1 MSLEK
6 SNRSQ
11 LFCYDDL
18 HEPLSRSFRI
28 SSPHCRLT
36 LRLGGIHR
44 VGGSQSF
51 VRASAGDVIVRGRY
65 MEMTSHIWIGWRTQQ
80 QQPGVE
86 ACSEPKKVAAVILNT
101 RDYYYYYKMY
111 RLENLE

>member
-1 MSLEK
+1 MTCTNHYLAVSVSLLLIAV
-6 SNRSQ
+6 S
-11 LFCYDDL
+11 
-18 HEPLSRSFRI
+18 LSVS
-28 SSPHCRLT
+28 
-36 LRLGGIHR
+36 GGIHR

-111 RLENLE
+111 RLE